1 MPAMATP
8 PDTRER
14 LLQAGLACAR
24 AKGVRAITVRGIAAE
39 AGANLGSFVHHFGTR
54 EAFVGAVIER
64 WYAPL
69 FDALQLTAQQSAA
82 PLEALRQA
90 LRQLVGW
97 MVDNRA
103 ILARLVLDAA
113 AGEVAVRRFA
123 RSIDS
128 RHPQLLLQ
136 LIQRAQA
143 AQRLRADDPRHQLL
157 FLMSSLA
164 LPVLVF
170 HPLAQAPGMVPPLV
184 QALAGFTTDAAA
196 IDQRL
201 EWALK
206 GLAP

>member
-1 MPAMATP
+1 MVAVA
-8 PDTRER
+8 DTRER
-14 LLQAGLACAR
+14 LLQAGLAR
-24 AKGVRAITVRGIAAE
+24 ACSHGMRAITVRGITSQ

-54 EAFVGAVIER
+54 EAFVGEVIER

-69 FDALQLTAQQSAA
+69 FDALQLAA
-82 PLEALRQA
+82 HRPGPPLDALRAALRQFVA
-90 LRQLVGW
+90 WV
-97 MVDNRA
+97 VENRA

-128 RHPQLLLQ
+128 RHPAVLLQ
-136 LIQRAQA
+136 LIQRAQTA
-143 AQRLRADDPRHQLL
+143 RLLRADDPRHQLL

-170 HPLAQAPGMVPPLV
+170 HQLAQDPDVVPPLV
-184 QALAGFTTDAAA
+184 QALAGFTCDAQA

-201 EWALK
+201 DWALK
-206 GLAP
+206 GLTP